1 MSSTYHILFSYILGL
16 PVVRYGSYNYPEN
29 ILSTTENLI
38 WTDFCLR
45 SICWEK
51 LGMSNLTIWK
61 YVHSFHSLL
70 YS

>member
-38 WTDFCLR
+38 
-45 SICWEK
+45 
-51 LGMSNLTIWK
+51 
-61 YVHSFHSLL
+61 
-70 YS
+70 